1 MSQRNKH
8 AYRYGG
14 MKEIRLLFGERG
26 KCQPH
31 WWEVMRDVEDRAGKN
46 RLENL
51 FPSYEQRSRRSEG
64 K

>member
-1 MSQRNKH
+1 MSQRNRY

-26 KCQPH
+26 NCQPG
-31 WWEVMRDVEDRAGKN
+31 WWEVIRDVEDRAGKN

-51 FPSYEQRSRRSEG
+51 FSLYGQRSRRSEG

>member
-1 MSQRNKH
+1 MSQRNRR

-14 MKEIRLLFGERG
+14 MKEIRLLFRERE
-26 KCQPH
+26 KCQPG
-31 WWEVMRDVEDRAGKN
+31 WWEVMRDVEGRAGKN

-51 FPSYEQRSRRSEG
+51 CSPYGQRSRRSEG